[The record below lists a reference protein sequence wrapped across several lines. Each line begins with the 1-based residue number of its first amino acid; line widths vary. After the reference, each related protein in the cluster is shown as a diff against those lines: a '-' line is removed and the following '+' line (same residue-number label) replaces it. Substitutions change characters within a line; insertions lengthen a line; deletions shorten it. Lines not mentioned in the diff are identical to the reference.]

1 MDTLATGPLTICT
14 SVAALAA
21 GTTTTFS
28 TTGATLYS
36 IRGKAFSTSAASNAA
51 TPTTDANT
59 GAAFVTLA
67 PNRGCVFVFCYDGT
81 SATAATAIKVVQGPV
96 EVLDGATA
104 GASANFITAPQFPA
118 IPSRL
123 CPFGYVVTKVGAS
136 GSAWTFGTSNLAGPP
151 SNVLHTFVNVMT
163 MPDRP
168 QVA

>member
-1 MDTLATGPLTICT
+1 ML
-14 SVAALAA
+14 
-21 GTTTTFS
+21 
-28 TTGATLYS
+28 
-36 IRGKAFSTSAASNAA
+36 
-51 TPTTDANT
+51 
-59 GAAFVTLA
+59 
-67 PNRGCVFVFCYDGT
+67 DGT
-81 SATAATAIKVVQGPV
+81 A
-96 EVLDGATA
+96 A